1 MSLILSEWVLPIFF
15 MDIQW
20 MCLLLLLWCVH
31 MCFTVTAFW
40 IVKVVTSSRSLVS
53 PPLRRSK
60 SCLLFVSPSAHSTFL
75 CTLTLTL
82 GSHVTRQLES
92 NSVAAAFIPNSDF
105 LRATYFQQQYV
116 VRSSLPWKTLYW
128 ILAFKLELNLSLSLW
143 SLKNI
148 QRYWKF

>member
-1 MSLILSEWVLPIFF
+1 MSSDESYLVRVSSPYLFYGYSMNVSTIITMMRSHVFYSHSFLNSKS
-15 MDIQW
+15 
-20 MCLLLLLWCVH
+20 C
-31 MCFTVTAFW
+31 
-40 IVKVVTSSRSLVS
+40 VTSSRSLVS

-82 GSHVTRQLES
+82 GSHVMRQLES

-116 VRSSLPWKTLYW
+116 VRSSLP
-128 ILAFKLELNLSLSLW
+128 
-143 SLKNI
+143 
-148 QRYWKF
+148 